1 MPERVI
7 VQFIMHS
14 RRRTVDLEIPLDMTA
29 RELLL
34 ALNQAYVLGIA
45 ADKMAESSL
54 SCERPTALLR
64 GNRTLREI
72 GLRNGSAIH
81 FTR

>member
-1 MPERVI
+1 MLDHVM

-14 RRRTVDLEIPLDMTA
+14 RRRAVDLEIPLDMTA

-34 ALNQAYVLGIA
+34 ALNQAYVLGIEL
-45 ADKMAESSL
+45 DKMSECYL

-72 GLRNGSAIH
+72 GLRNGSVIH

>member
-1 MPERVI
+1 MLERVI
-7 VQFIMHS
+7 VQFQMH
-14 RRRTVDLEIPLDMTA
+14 RRGRSVDLEIPLDMTA

-45 ADKMAESSL
+45 TDRMEECYL

-72 GLRNGSAIH
+72 CLRNGSVIH